1 MHVQASEAVR
11 LAGLPV
17 IDVRLAQ
24 IIELVEDGHRE
35 LEDLARARKLRR
47 SDEVPIVL
55 LVTVDTEVLVLPV
68 LELRASK
75 WASE

>member
-1 MHVQASEAVR
+1 MHVRVSEAVR

-47 SDEVPIVL
+47 SDEVAIVL
-55 LVTVDTEVLVLPV
+55 LTNVDTEVLVLPV
-68 LELRASK
+68 LGLRASK